1 MEFSSKIVS
10 DAVESLSGFPGIGRR
25 TALRLV
31 MYLLNRPELEVAK
44 LAESLIKLKTDLHL
58 CKYCGNVSDT
68 SVCDICNNASRSNG
82 ILCVVEDFSDLMAI
96 ESTRQFS
103 GRYHVLGGLI
113 SPMDGVGPDDLSIT
127 NLVQRIEYEQIS
139 EVVMALSATI
149 EGDTTL
155 FYIGK
160 KLKSL
165 PVKMTCIARGISVG
179 GEIEYADE
187 VTLGRSILQRTEY
200 NL

>member
-10 DAVESLSGFPGIGRR
+10 DAVEALSGFPGIGRR

-31 MYLLNRPELEVAK
+31 MYLLNRPEMEVAK

-58 CKYCGNVSDT
+58 CTFCGNVSDAR
-68 SVCDICNNASRSNG
+68 VCDICNNSSRSNG

-113 SPMDGVGPDDLSIT
+113 SPMDGVGPDDLSISS
-127 NLVQRIEYEQIS
+127 LVQRDENESIT

-165 PVKMTCIARGISVG
+165 PVKMSCIARGISVG